1 MSSTP
6 VKARKGI
13 SRSGV
18 EAAPAPSLDSCD
30 STVHILRRARAGDLR
45 AAELLLERI
54 MPGVRRWACGRLP
67 HYVRGDADTEDVL
80 QDAVLSTLKGLKR
93 FRHDTVGGLQ
103 AYLRTSVINRI
114 RDLIR
119 GSNRRGVQLEM
130 VDEHVDGQ
138 ASPAERALARER
150 LDDFLDAM
158 RQLKPADRQIII
170 WRVELGYSAEEI
182 AARLGK
188 SRAAA
193 GMSVGRAMK
202 RLADIMNTNRP
213 VAG

>member
-1 MSSTP
+1 
-6 VKARKGI
+6 
-13 SRSGV
+13 
-18 EAAPAPSLDSCD
+18 
-30 STVHILRRARAGDLR
+30 
-45 AAELLLERI
+45 

>member
-1 MSSTP
+1 
-6 VKARKGI
+6 
-13 SRSGV
+13 
-18 EAAPAPSLDSCD
+18 
-30 STVHILRRARAGDLR
+30 
-45 AAELLLERI
+45 
-54 MPGVRRWACGRLP
+54 MPGVRRWARGRLP

-138 ASPAERALARER
+138 ASPAERELARER